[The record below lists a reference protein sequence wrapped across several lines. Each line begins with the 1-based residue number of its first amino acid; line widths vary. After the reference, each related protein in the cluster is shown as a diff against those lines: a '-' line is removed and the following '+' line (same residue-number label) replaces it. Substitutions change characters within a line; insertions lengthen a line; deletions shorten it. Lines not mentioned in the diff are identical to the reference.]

1 MNSFLLG
8 DSADEGEQRNLVFK
22 LLAIK
27 VLLL

>member
-8 DSADEGEQRNLVFK
+8 DSSDEGEQRNLIFK